1 MLPTSSQDMRR
12 SAPTEDVNKV
22 LGKLA
27 WAACAIAAPLARIAL
42 AVPFLRSGMTKW
54 SGFLQLSPTA
64 EFLFE
69 DEFKLHLFGHLYAF
83 PFPAVIAWCDGVAEI
98 VLPCLLIAGLATRLS
113 AAGLLTMTVIIQLT
127 VPDGW
132 ANFHLPWAALA
143 VAIIALGPG
152 RASLDFGIKQAIA
165 KTTNSTLPASSE

>member
-1 MLPTSSQDMRR
+1 MLSTARYVRR
-12 SAPTEDVNKV
+12 GTLTEGVDR
-22 LGKLA
+22 LLDKLA
-27 WAACAIAAPLARIAL
+27 CAAYAIGAPLARIAL

-54 SGFLQLSPTA
+54 SGFLRLSPTA
-64 EFLFE
+64 AFLFE

-83 PFPAVIAWCDGVAEI
+83 PFPEAIAWADGIAEI

-113 AAGLLTMTVIIQLT
+113 ALGLLTMTMIIQLT
-127 VPDGW
+127 VPEGW

-152 RASLDFGIKQAIA
+152 RASLDFWIKRAFSDGA
-165 KTTNSTLPASSE
+165 NPTLPASSG